1 MSQLNISVVDQ
12 IKHLGKKGMTPR
24 QITKKL
30 RGVMPLKKVPR
41 LKVNKMFFNLTC
53 KFLITFSKLREF

>member
-30 RGVMPLKKVPR
+30 RGVMPLNKVPT

-53 KFLITFSKLREF
+53 KFFNFF